1 MSSINRS
8 MANETI
14 NEWDDED
21 VFQSGV
27 RESTRLFGGV
37 AAGTGQNHHRYHVTR
52 LEVLLFVCSTRNT
65 FYFYVDYGIRVDF
78 KVIF

>member
-37 AAGTGQNHHRYHVTR
+37 AAGTGQISSISRASNR
-52 LEVLLFVCSTRNT
+52 LELPFGLFDPEHILLLC
-65 FYFYVDYGIRVDF
+65 
-78 KVIF
+78 

>member
-37 AAGTGQNHHRYHVTR
+37 AAGTGQIIT
-52 LEVLLFVCSTRNT
+52 
-65 FYFYVDYGIRVDF
+65 
-78 KVIF
+78 